1 MSFAERHKIWLL
13 PLLILAAVAVLWHN
27 LSGGQ
32 PRPPRR
38 RRTNS

>member
-27 LSGGQ
+27 LSGGAA
-32 PRPPRR
+32 PAARR